1 MSLTEVI
8 KKMEEKAGQQR
19 KLERERLEEIAA
31 VTSLQFAEQAAGAL
45 DSRIHAYS
53 YNTYLVLLRNL
64 IDLLQTGMS
73 EAVALETVQ
82 ATGIRTDIFLKLQ
95 GGEKFDKE
103 EFKRIPG
110 TEKKTREVKE

>member
-31 VTSLQFAEQAAGAL
+31 VTSLQFAEQAAG
-45 DSRIHAYS
+45 
-53 YNTYLVLLRNL
+53 
-64 IDLLQTGMS
+64 
-73 EAVALETVQ
+73 
-82 ATGIRTDIFLKLQ
+82 IRTDVFLKLQ

-103 EFKRIPG
+103 KFKRIPG
-110 TEKKTREVKE
+110 TEKKTGEVKE